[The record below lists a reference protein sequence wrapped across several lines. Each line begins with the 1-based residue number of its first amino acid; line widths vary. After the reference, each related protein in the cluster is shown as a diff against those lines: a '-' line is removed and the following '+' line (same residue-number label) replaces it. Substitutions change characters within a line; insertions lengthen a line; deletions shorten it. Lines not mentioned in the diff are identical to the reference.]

1 MIMQPYT
8 EQDTD
13 RARQQ
18 ERAAN
23 APVPAPAYGAHPTP
37 MFTPRDRNNR
47 LALGLIAVGGL
58 IFAGRF
64 FGGMEEFTAG
74 LILLTIASCFLFFA
88 FSKRIFGLAIPG
100 SILSGLA
107 VGVPFADITNGVSV
121 VWGLALGFFAIA
133 FLGRTMFRIN
143 SMWAMIP
150 AVILFGVGTIVLLAN
165 LPAIFGLGFVWLPL
179 LLVGAGL
186 YLGWGKK

>member
-1 MIMQPYT
+1 MQPYS
-8 EQDTD
+8 EQDTE

-23 APVPAPAYGAHPTP
+23 VPAPAPNYGAPAMP

-58 IFAGRF
+58 IFAGRL

-107 VGVPFADITNGVSV
+107 VGVPFAELTNGLSV

-133 FLGRTMFRIN
+133 FLGRTMFRVR
-143 SMWAMIP
+143 STWAMIP
-150 AVILFGVGTIVLLAN
+150 AVILFGVGTIILLSS

>member
-1 MIMQPYT
+1 MQPYS
-8 EQDTD
+8 EQDTE

-23 APVPAPAYGAHPTP
+23 MPVPAPAYGAPAMP

-47 LALGLIAVGGL
+47 LAVALIAVGGL
-58 IFAGRF
+58 IFASRI

-88 FSKRIFGLAIPG
+88 FAKRIFGLAIPG

-107 VGVPFADITNGVSV
+107 VGVPFIDLTNGVSV
-121 VWGLALGFFAIA
+121 LWGLAAGFFGIA
-133 FLGRTMFRIN
+133 FLCRTMFQVN
-143 SMWAMIP
+143 SSWAMIP
-150 AVILFGVGTIVLLAN
+150 AVILFGVGTIVLVSN
-165 LPAIFGLGFVWLPL
+165 LPGIFSLGFVWLPL

>member
-1 MIMQPYT
+1 MQPYT
-8 EQDTD
+8 EQDTE

-18 ERAAN
+18 ERAMN
-23 APVPAPAYGAHPTP
+23 APVPAPAYGLGQFAALAQ
-37 MFTPRDRNNR
+37 RGRNNR
-47 LALGLIAVGGL
+47 LAVGLIAVGAAIML
-58 IFAGRF
+58 GRV
-64 FGGMEEFTAG
+64 FGDFGEFTAG

-88 FSKRIFGLAIPG
+88 FAKRVFGLLIPG

-107 VGVPFADITNGVSV
+107 LGVPFADLTNGVSV
-121 VWGLALGFFAIA
+121 VWGLALAFLAIA
-133 FLGRTMFRIN
+133 FLGRTLFRVN

-150 AVILFGVGTIVLLAN
+150 AVILFGVGVIITLTSLPGIV
-165 LPAIFGLGFVWLPL
+165 GLGFVWLPL